1 MISLVFSLIVE
12 IENASFQNS
21 KNYLIIEKNENIIN
35 YFIQNFTKTY
45 KKPSIP
51 TLLEIR
57 DAINNLNSNLGKYL
71 KVKDTLKIDEIL
83 SAIGKFKLY
92 DIQIIYIL
100 AYLSYNFGLNFEI
113 YCAVKYS
120 KSFKD
125 YTLFD
130 MGVLYGSPNYA
141 CYPILAIDDY
151 YLIGSRK
158 MYVLNRVSDFERFPD
173 ELFSVEV
180 PNLQNQMSG
189 YKIKLLKAKKI
200 NI

>member
-1 MISLVFSLIVE
+1 MINLVFSLIVE
-12 IENASFQNS
+12 LENASSQNS
-21 KNYLIIEKNENIIN
+21 KNYLVIEKNENIIS

-51 TLLEIR
+51 TLLEVR
-57 DAINNLNSNLGKYL
+57 NAIDSLNSSLDKYL

-83 SAIGKFKLY
+83 PNIGKFKLY
-92 DIQIIYIL
+92 DLQIIYIL
-100 AYLSYNFGLNFEI
+100 AYLSYNFDLKFEI
-113 YCAVKYS
+113 YCAVKCS

-130 MGVLYGSPNYA
+130 MGVLYGISNYA

-151 YLIGSRK
+151 YLIGPRK
-158 MYVLNRVSDFERFPD
+158 MYVLSRISDFERFPN
-173 ELFSVEV
+173 ELFSIEV
-180 PNLQNQMSG
+180 PQLQNQMSG

-200 NI
+200 S